1 MALPVRRPA
10 PLSALAGRSTAVLC
24 VLATAGVVLQQ
35 ELRTPLHVP
44 GHRGL
49 LWLSLLVAVRVVA
62 RRPGPALAV
71 GVASAGLTAALAL
84 SPDGPFG
91 ALPYVL
97 AAGALDATAL
107 VPWLRRRAWP
117 VVLAAAPVHL
127 VALVVPLSQSLLVG
141 VAPMALAQG
150 AGGVAL
156 LHVGFGAAAGLLG
169 LGLARAWTAGRRPA

>member
-1 MALPVRRPA
+1 MAVPVRRA
-10 PLSALAGRSTAVLC
+10 VPLSALGGRSTAALC
-24 VLATAGVVLQQ
+24 VLATAGIVLQQ

-49 LWLSLLVAVRVVA
+49 LWLSLLIAVRLVA
-62 RRPGPALAV
+62 GRPGPALAV
-71 GVASAGLTAALAL
+71 AVASAGLCAALGL
-84 SPDGPFG
+84 SPDGPLG

-107 VPWLRRRAWP
+107 VPWLRGRAWP

-127 VALVVPLSQSLLVG
+127 VALAVPVSQSLLVG
-141 VAPMALAQG
+141 VAPAALARG
-150 AGGVAL
+150 MGTVAL
-156 LHVGFGAAAGLLG
+156 LHLGFGAGAGLLG